1 MEHSIVKVNPGALV
15 SAEADQFLPPPGP
28 WARTIGQ
35 RVLIACGVILV
46 ASSLLPFEQ
55 TVRAK
60 GVVRPSGDNTL
71 IQTDQPG
78 RVARVLIR
86 PNQTVAANQ
95 VLAILDRKHLEGR
108 RQQLEQELRQVQSQR
123 LQTLGQQQ
131 QLQAE
136 LLSNQLLN
144 RAQIDMSR
152 GEVAKANASL
162 RFASVEMGRYR
173 DLAKEG
179 AVPQLLSQEKA
190 ANVLIISNE
199 LRQAR
204 FGVAQQQA
212 KLLVERARLF
222 QQRNGLQTQ
231 LAEQERQSLALST
244 ELADVKRLLTNT
256 AVRSPVAAT
265 VVRTSL
271 NHVGQVVN
279 AGDVIAELAPSQAPL
294 LIKALVPAKDVATL
308 RPTQKTYLRV
318 GACPFSR
325 FGLLTGRIRHVAPDT
340 STEAGAAG
348 AAAPTGGP
356 FYELTIQPDRGDLR
370 QGGERC
376 SLRIGMDLQADVMTK
391 RTTIMGFLLSKLRLM
406 AQG

>member
-1 MEHSIVKVNPGALV
+1 MDHSIVKANPGALV
-15 SAEADQFLPPPGP
+15 PAEADQFLPPPGP

-35 RVLIACGVILV
+35 RVLIACGAILV
-46 ASSLLPFEQ
+46 ASALLPFEQ

-78 RVARVLIR
+78 RVARVLVR
-86 PNQTVAANQ
+86 SNQTVVANQ
-95 VLAILDRKHLEGR
+95 ILAILDRKHLEGR
-108 RQQLEQELRQVQSQR
+108 RQQLEQELRQVQTQR
-123 LQTLGQQQ
+123 SQTLAQEQ

-152 GEVAKANASL
+152 GDVAKANASL
-162 RFASVEMGRYR
+162 RFANVEMSRYR
-173 DLAKEG
+173 ELAKVG

-190 ANVLIISNE
+190 ANYLIMSNE

-222 QQRNGLQTQ
+222 QQRNGLQSQ
-231 LAEQERQSLALST
+231 LAEQARQSLALGT
-244 ELADVKRLLTNT
+244 ELADVKRLLVNT

-308 RPTQKTYLRV
+308 RPMQKAYLRV

-325 FGLLTGRIRHVAPDT
+325 FGLLTGRIKHVAADT
-340 STEAGAAG
+340 SPQQGPAGAPEAV
-348 AAAPTGGP
+348 GGP
-356 FYELTIQPDRGDLR
+356 YYELTIQPDRRDLS

-391 RTTIMGFLLSKLRLM
+391 RTTILGFLLSKLRLF